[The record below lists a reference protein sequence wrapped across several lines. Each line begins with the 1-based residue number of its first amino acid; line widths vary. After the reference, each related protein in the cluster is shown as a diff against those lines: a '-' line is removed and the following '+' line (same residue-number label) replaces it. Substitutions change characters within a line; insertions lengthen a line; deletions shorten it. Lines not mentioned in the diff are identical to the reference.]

1 MKQTNDEFLQAFRKE
16 YDAAMRNLFT
26 SLESVS
32 KDDIKSMTTLAF
44 YAGKVAA
51 FNDIKDML
59 KN

>member
-1 MKQTNDEFLQAFRKE
+1 MKQTNDEFVQAFRKE
-16 YDAAMRNLFT
+16 YDSVSRSLFT

-44 YAGKVAA
+44 YAGKFAA

>member
-1 MKQTNDEFLQAFRKE
+1 MKQTNDEFVHAFRKAS
-16 YDAAMRNLFT
+16 DSASRSLLT
-26 SLESVS
+26 SYESVS
-32 KDDIKSMTTLAF
+32 KDDIKSMTTFAF

>member
-1 MKQTNDEFLQAFRKE
+1 M
-16 YDAAMRNLFT
+16 NLCRLFARHLIPHRGFFFT
-26 SLESVS
+26 SFESVS

>member
-1 MKQTNDEFLQAFRKE
+1 MKQTNDEFVQDFRNAS
-16 YDAAMRNLFT
+16 DSASRSLST

-44 YAGKVAA
+44 YAGKFAD
-51 FNDIKDML
+51 FNDIRGMR

>member
-1 MKQTNDEFLQAFRKE
+1 MKQTNDEFLQAFRKAS
-16 YDAAMRNLFT
+16 DSASRSLST
-26 SLESVS
+26 SFESVI